1 MQIDPVLV
9 LSTPVCEVLG
19 IHYPVLQ
26 AGMSVAGNGRL
37 AAAVADAGGLG
48 TIGSNQG
55 GAAKDDQMAAVRQ
68 ELRLARSITD
78 GVISVNIPMVYGRGE
93 ELLEIAREEGAQA
106 VSVTAGSPTTLA
118 HSAHEYGLIVLGV
131 VGSVAQAQKAQ
142 DAGVDVLVVEGT
154 EAGGLNHPDCISVL
168 PLLPKISDAVSTPLV
183 AAGGFADGRG
193 LAAALML
200 GASAVQMGTR
210 FLATDECH
218 IHQNSKQAI
227 VDAGADGTFLLWGGR
242 HFPRRT
248 LNTPYAKTML
258 EAERSQVATGKLHP
272 GGDAQM
278 DGDLEAGVLT
288 VGMSSYLIDDIQP
301 AGEIVRSV
309 VRQAITTLGEATR
322 YVYP

>member
-1 MQIDPVLV
+1 MQIDPGLV
-9 LSTPVCEVLG
+9 LSTPVCDVLG

-48 TIGSNQG
+48 TIGSNPG

-210 FLATDECH
+210 FSRDRRVPYPPEQQAGDRRCRRGQHLPALGRPALPPAHPQHPLRQDYAGGGAQSGRDREAPSWWRRTDGRRPRSGCTHRRHELLPH
-218 IHQNSKQAI
+218 RRHPTGRRDRPIRRTPGHH
-227 VDAGADGTFLLWGGR
+227 DAG
-242 HFPRRT
+242 
-248 LNTPYAKTML
+248 
-258 EAERSQVATGKLHP
+258 
-272 GGDAQM
+272 
-278 DGDLEAGVLT
+278 
-288 VGMSSYLIDDIQP
+288 
-301 AGEIVRSV
+301 
-309 VRQAITTLGEATR
+309 
-322 YVYP
+322 